1 MQTFMITNIVPYTG
15 TLKIVKTKHKTRPMI
30 DCWAPPVLPTIETT
44 PVQPIMMTWQPVMLQ
59 VVRK

>member
-1 MQTFMITNIVPYTG
+1 MQTVMITNIVPYTG
-15 TLKIVKTKHKTRPMI
+15 TLKTVKNKHKSRPMI

-44 PVQPIMMTWQPVMLQ
+44 PVQPIMMTWQPIMLQ